1 MEFQMF
7 LILTG
12 VNTLSLLVFLV
23 VNKETKRVTESHIEL
38 IQKVNAALVETR
50 ILRMARFAYLIVLML
65 LIGFSYIL
73 FYYWAT

>member
-65 LIGFSYIL
+65 LIGFSYVL